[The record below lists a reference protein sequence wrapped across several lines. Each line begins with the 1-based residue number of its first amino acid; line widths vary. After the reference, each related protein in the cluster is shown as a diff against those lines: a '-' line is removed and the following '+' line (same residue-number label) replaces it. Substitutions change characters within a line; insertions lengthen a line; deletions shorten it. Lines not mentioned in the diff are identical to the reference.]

1 MMGLP
6 DGWVTGVPGLSRKDQ
21 LHAIGNGVMPQ
32 QGAAAIR
39 LLLERAPEALRS
51 LTSHADPSDE
61 VAA

>member
-6 DGWVTGVPGLSRKDQ
+6 DGWVTDVPGLSRNDQ
-21 LHAIGNGVMPQ
+21 LNAIGNGVMPQ

-39 LLLERAPEALRS
+39 LLLERAPEAMWS
-51 LTSHADPSDE
+51 LLARTEAD

>member
-6 DGWVTGVPGLSRKDQ
+6 AGWVTDVPGLSRNDQ

-39 LLLERAPEALRS
+39 LLLERAPEAMRS
-51 LTSHADPSDE
+51 LLARTEPA